1 MNIDTGEIKSFEDIV
16 LETLESWIE
25 VPDRLK
31 AEAEGLFR
39 SNKSVNLKGKNDLAE
54 IAKIARQNRKKRRRR
69 RTRKIANKSKK

>member
-39 SNKSVNLKGKNDLAE
+39 SNKSVNLKGESDL
-54 IAKIARQNRKKRRRR
+54 
-69 RTRKIANKSKK
+69 S